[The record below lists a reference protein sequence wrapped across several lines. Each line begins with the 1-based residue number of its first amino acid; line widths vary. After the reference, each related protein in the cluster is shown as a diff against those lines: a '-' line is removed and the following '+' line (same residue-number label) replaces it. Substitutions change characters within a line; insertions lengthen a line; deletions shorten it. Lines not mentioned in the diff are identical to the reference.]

1 MDIQGIALVEV
12 VKAVEGLGSEA
23 VHGCEAGDVR
33 DVVVHLNC
41 RLAAMRRRDLIGVTL
56 QDEYALEVILKALR
70 TMATGN
76 ELWLVERAV
85 KYLDERMMNW
95 RGKRKK
101 GRWNRDD
108 ERAVEMVM
116 RLFSVL
122 VTRPIPVGLDWGK
135 FRQRVGAVMGQNR

>member
-1 MDIQGIALVEV
+1 MDAQPVALVDV
-12 VKAVEGLGSEA
+12 VKAVEGLGSGA
-23 VHGCEAGDVR
+23 VRGCEPGDVR

-41 RLAAMRRRDLIGVTL
+41 RLAMMRRLTTIGSPCAPGVTL
-56 QDEYALEVILKALR
+56 QDEYALEVIIKALR

-76 ELWLVERAV
+76 ELWLVERAGE
-85 KYLDERMMNW
+85 YLDKRMMNW

-116 RLFSVL
+116 RLFSVV
-122 VTRPIPVGLDWGK
+122 VTRSLPARSVRLGGRTI
-135 FRQRVGAVMGQNR
+135 

>member
-1 MDIQGIALVEV
+1 MSVEAKPVALVDV
-12 VKAVEGLGSEA
+12 VKAVEGLGNEA
-23 VHGCEAGDVR
+23 VRGCEPGDVR

-41 RLAAMRRRDLIGVTL
+41 RLAMMRRAGDLGAPGVTL
-56 QDEYALEVILKALR
+56 QDTYALEVILRAVR

-85 KYLDERMMNW
+85 EYLDCRMTSW
-95 RGKRKK
+95 RGKRNK

-116 RLFSVL
+116 RLFSV
-122 VTRPIPVGLDWGK
+122 VVMRGQGDTGTR
-135 FRQRVGAVMGQNR
+135 R